1 MTLVIPWR
9 KKWCVFF
16 LFICFKRSRPK
27 LFFKNAILKNVE
39 SSKEIIYDGVALL
52 GDFHNSYFVEHLKK
66 LLSLLNYFYGSCR
79 VCGYLIERK
88 CFIVEKW
95 QLHTFCKQQYQY
107 RCSGGAKASEKQ
119 SNKELSLVSWR
130 QKLSTAFR
138 YFSLNCHEL

>member
-16 LFICFKRSRPK
+16 LFVCFKRSRPK
-27 LFFKNAILKNVE
+27 LFFKNAVLKNVE

-95 QLHTFCKQQYQY
+95 NVIPFVNNNINIAVQAKQKQVKNKVIKNCLWFRGGKNYQLHLDTF
-107 RCSGGAKASEKQ
+107 
-119 SNKELSLVSWR
+119 L
-130 QKLSTAFR
+130 
-138 YFSLNCHEL
+138 